1 MISLYLLTQGAHK
14 MINANK
20 MLRPDA
26 KGRVTLGKMADGI
39 SGFMVF
45 YDEFHRIVLE
55 PYAEIPAKEKWV
67 FNNATI
73 LNKVKNGLS
82 DSASGLMKQRGTFS
96 QYIKENN

>member
-1 MISLYLLTQGAHK
+1 MIYLYSLTQGVYQ

-55 PYAEIPAKEKWV
+55 PYAEIPAKEKWI

-82 DSASGLMKQRGTFS
+82 DSAAGLIKQRGTFS
-96 QYIKENN
+96 QYIEESN